1 MGALSWIGV
10 GLVAGW
16 IANKAVKGSSRG
28 LVENLVIGVV
38 GALVGG
44 WLAGTFFNIPNAI
57 TGFNLNTIVV
67 SSLGAIAVLLVA
79 RAIGN

>member
-1 MGALSWIGV
+1 MGALTWIGV

>member
-44 WLAGTFFNIPNAI
+44 WLAGTFFNIPKAI